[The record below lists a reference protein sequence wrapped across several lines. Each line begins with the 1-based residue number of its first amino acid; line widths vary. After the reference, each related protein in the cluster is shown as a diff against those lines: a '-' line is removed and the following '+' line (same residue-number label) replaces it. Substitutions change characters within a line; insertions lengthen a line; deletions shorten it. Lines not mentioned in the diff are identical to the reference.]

1 MTGTSQIV
9 RNRRPPASA
18 GGPLRA
24 ALFLPLAL
32 GICGALV
39 ARRLGA
45 RLTFA
50 PEDWALIGEDAYTWV
65 AESVETAIWVFFN
78 LATPLT

>member
-1 MTGTSQIV
+1 MMDVSQVV

-18 GGPLRA
+18 GSPLRA

-39 ARRLGA
+39 ARTQASRLA
-45 RLTFA
+45 FA
-50 PEDWALIGEDAYTWV
+50 PEDWALVGEDAYTWV

-78 LATPLT
+78 LATPIT